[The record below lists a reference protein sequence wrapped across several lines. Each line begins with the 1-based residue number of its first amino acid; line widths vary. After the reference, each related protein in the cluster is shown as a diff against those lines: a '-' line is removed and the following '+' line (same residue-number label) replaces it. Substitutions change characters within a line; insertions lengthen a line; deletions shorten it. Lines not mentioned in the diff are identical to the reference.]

1 MAGVASPASDVQ
13 KKVLR
18 AAEQDRPDVQE
29 RRAHWREQMCQLL
42 ADRFVFL
49 DETWAKTNMTRP
61 RGRCLRGQRLVA
73 KVPHGHWKTTTF
85 VGALRAAGMTAPTVV
100 DGAMNGPTFLAYIQQ
115 QLVPTLRPGDVVVM
129 DNLSAHKVA
138 GVREAIEAAQATLA
152 YLPPYS
158 PDLNPI
164 ENAFAKLKW
173 FLRSAAERTKDGLW
187 NLLGRLVD
195 CFTPDE
201 CRRYL
206 HHCGYTATA
215 A

>member
-1 MAGVASPASDVQ
+1 
-13 KKVLR
+13 
-18 AAEQDRPDVQE
+18 
-29 RRAHWREQMCQLL
+29 
-42 ADRFVFL
+42 VFL

-85 VGALRAAGMTAPTVV
+85 VGALRAEGMTAPTVV
-100 DGAMNGPTFLAYIQQ
+100 DGAMNGAMFLAYVKQ
-115 QLVPTLRPGDVVVM
+115 QLVPTLRPGDIVVM
-129 DNLSAHKVA
+129 DNLPAHKVA
-138 GVREAIEAAQATLA
+138 GVREAVETAQATLW

-164 ENAFAKLKW
+164 EKAFAKLKW
-173 FLRSAAERTKDGLW
+173 LLRSAAERTVGGLW
-187 NLLGRLVD
+187 SLLGKLVD
-195 CFTPDE
+195 SLPPDE

-206 HHCGYTATA
+206 RHCGYTATA

>member
-1 MAGVASPASDVQ
+1 
-13 KKVLR
+13 LR

-29 RRAHWREQMCQLL
+29 RRGAWREAMSQLP
-42 ADRFVFL
+42 ADRLVFL

-61 RGRCLRGQRLVA
+61 RGRCLRGRRLVA

-85 VGALRAAGMTAPTVV
+85 IGALRAEGLTAPTVI

-115 QLVPTLRPGDVVVM
+115 QLAPTLRPGDIVVM

-138 GVREAIEAAQATLA
+138 GVRAAIEAVGAIVA

-164 ENAFAKLKW
+164 ELAFAKLKW
-173 FLRSAAERTKDGLW
+173 LLRSAAERTKEGLR
-187 NLLGRLVD
+187 NLFGKLVD
-195 CFTPDE
+195 QFPRDE

-206 HHCGYTATA
+206 RHCGYTATSA
-215 A
+215 